1 MLLYAASILD
11 TFNSEPKRQKK
22 KKKSLVF
29 IGFAFLLRNSNN

>member
-22 KKKSLVF
+22 KKKPCFHRVCIPFEELK
-29 IGFAFLLRNSNN
+29 